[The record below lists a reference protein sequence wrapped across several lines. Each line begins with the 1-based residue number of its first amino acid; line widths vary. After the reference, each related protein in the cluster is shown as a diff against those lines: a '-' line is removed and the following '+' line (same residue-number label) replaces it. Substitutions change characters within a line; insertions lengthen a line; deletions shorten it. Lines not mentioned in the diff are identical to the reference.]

1 MNSPTVFITGAAAG
15 IGRATAMLFATRGY
29 HVGAY
34 DIDELGLT
42 RLAADITA
50 AGGTVDTGVLDVTN
64 DTQWAQRLADFHTAT
79 GRLDILINNAGI
91 LRAGPF
97 EEIELAAHRAIVEVN
112 LSAVIAGTHE
122 AFRYLRDTEGAQ
134 VVNLCSASAI
144 YGQPE
149 LATYGATKSAVKSLT
164 EALDVEWERHDIRVI
179 AIWPMFVATAMVEG
193 VETASTKSLGV
204 HLTAEDVA
212 NGIWDATRKR
222 GRLPKVHYEIGVQAK
237 ALAVAAKYA
246 PGWALRTANK
256 YLSGGGGATPN

>member
-15 IGRATAMLFATRGY
+15 IGRATAMLFAERGY

-34 DIDELGLT
+34 DVDELGLS

-50 AGGTVDTGVLDVTN
+50 AGGTLRTGILDVTN
-64 DTQWAQRLADFHTAT
+64 NTEWAESLADFHTAT
-79 GRLDILINNAGI
+79 GRLDILVNNAGI

-97 EEIELAAHRAIVEVN
+97 EELELDAQRAIIDVN
-112 LSAVIAGTHE
+112 LTGVVTGTHA
-122 AFRYLRDTEGAQ
+122 AFRYLRDTPGAQ

-164 EALDVEWERHDIRVI
+164 EALDLEWERHDIRVI
-179 AIWPMFVATAMVEG
+179 AIWPLFVATAMVAG
-193 VETASTKSLGV
+193 VETASTRSLGV
-204 HLTAEDVA
+204 RLTADDVA
-212 NGIWDATRKR
+212 AGIWDATRKR
-222 GRLPKVHYEIGVQAK
+222 ARLSKVHYEIGVQAK

-246 PGWALRTANK
+246 PGWAVRTANK
-256 YLSGGGGATPN
+256 FFSGQAN